1 MLPDRD
7 LYKQLTKYMCKTMED
22 VLSQAWAQVKW
33 EEDIAGRAKA
43 QEKQDHKVSEPTAR
57 KGIRDG
63 SVHVA
68 RHSHLSSSK
77 PELVSVLRKMGQQVK
92 LPQKTKAPDSF
103 LNLSLWCD
111 FHRDHGHKMEDCV
124 ALRIEVNEQ
133 LKKGHLREF
142 LSQKAKIHLNKETSG
157 KPTEFV
163 HASPPRQDQEIH
175 VISGC
180 LEISGISHT
189 AAKKSTW
196 NAKHGLE
203 AATPKRMLLGTNEI
217 SFTGKEKEKVL
228 TPHQNAMVTSLT
240 VAHCLVKTILV
251 ENGSSSNIIFQA
263 AYQDLGLEES
273 ALTGRINPLIGFSGE
288 GTRFATSRSSPI

>member
-1 MLPDRD
+1 
-7 LYKQLTKYMCKTMED
+7 
-22 VLSQAWAQVKW
+22 
-33 EEDIAGRAKA
+33 
-43 QEKQDHKVSEPTAR
+43 
-57 KGIRDG
+57 
-63 SVHVA
+63 
-68 RHSHLSSSK
+68 
-77 PELVSVLRKMGQQVK
+77 MGQQVK

-103 LNLSLWCD
+103 LNPSLWCD

-133 LKKGHLREF
+133 RKKGHIREF

-163 HASPPRQDQEIH
+163 HASPPRQDQEIY

-273 ALTGRINPLIGFSGE
+273 ALAGRINPLIGFSGE
-288 GTRFATSRSSPI
+288 VKQTAEEVILPVYAKGINMSTKFLVVDCQSSYNMILGRPWIHDMGAVPSTLHRTVKFPTPWGISSIRGDQENSRSFYQTTLKGKTKVF